1 MKSYTLIPQ
10 FLLLQGYFGECV
22 VGLQQTKCCLSHH
35 TLQQNLIYH
44 MVQHKIYCWRTFPQ
58 QHRVNC
64 LLLRGWN
71 QSGWYLLK
79 PFVPTY
85 SSFDQSKMR
94 LLPVLPRGNSIHFF
108 YFPNNGLLLVHEVR
122 TPEIYILIVLHALL
136 QNELSGML
144 LGAVKLATY
153 CH

>member
-1 MKSYTLIPQ
+1 MKYTLPSISTAPR
-10 FLLLQGYFGECV
+10 LFGGMCGWSTTDQV
-22 VGLQQTKCCLSHH
+22 CCFPHQ
-35 TLQQNLIYH
+35 TLQQNPVFYH

-85 SSFDQSKMR
+85 SSFDQSKIR
-94 LLPVLPRGNSIHFF
+94 LLPVLSRGKSINFF
-108 YFPNNGLLLVHEVR
+108 YFPNNVLLLVHEVL
-122 TPEIYILIVLHALL
+122 TPEIYIPNSAALL
-136 QNELSGML
+136 QNGLSGML
-144 LGAVKLATY
+144 LGALKLATY